1 MEFSFLIDKYD
12 DFKVYVI
19 NYKGVFNKK
28 IESILNA
35 TVAYNSVD
43 YIDFQ
48 KEHIIIGPKLN
59 FKTPWCSNILEIF
72 KKSNVHN
79 VARIEQFRFIKKDS
93 EVFYDDMV
101 EEIYKLLPQ
110 YLETSKLPA
119 KTNIV
124 PIDNIS
130 NVNEELNLGFDDVDI
145 EYYKNYFK
153 SIDRMPTDV
162 ELFDLAQSNSE
173 HSRHWIFNGQ
183 LVIDGNYIDETLFK
197 LVKEPLKR
205 ARNNSTI
212 AFSDNS
218 SAIKGFAT
226 TIQEPLF
233 KNKPSNYCLTS
244 QDVNF
249 TLTAETHNFPTG
261 VSPFQGAET
270 GIGGRIRDNIAV
282 GKGGNII
289 AGTAGYSV
297 GEIDYQ
303 TKNRAFIISNN
314 ASNGASDYGNKI
326 GEPIILGFTRS
337 FKQEISGQL
346 YEWQKPIMFTAGI
359 GTVLEKNISKD
370 KAEENMLIARIG
382 GPAYRIGLGGGSSSS
397 KCANSKINE
406 SDLSAVQRGDAE
418 MENKVVRV
426 IRSLSTCGKDIIKS
440 IHDQGA
446 GGMANVTKEIVSPI
460 GGTVFLESV
469 TLGDNSLS
477 ALEIWG
483 AEYQEQVTI
492 LIDSE
497 DREYVSE
504 VCKRENV
511 TVDYVGNVE
520 NTGNIK
526 VVDKNGSIAVD
537 LNLDSVLEN
546 IPQKVYEFNTVP
558 IDTRPLIIPD
568 LTLKEHI
575 IKIFGNISASS
586 KRFLTN
592 KVDRSVTGLIAQ
604 QQCVGPKHTPLSNYG
619 IVATNYTSLTGCAT
633 SIGEQPIKAF
643 INSEKMARMT
653 VGEMLTNIIFAKI
666 DHLSDIKC
674 SGNWMWS
681 PKLEGEGAELYRAV
695 KSLSKILI
703 ELGIAIDGGKDSMS
717 MHTISD
723 NQVIKTPRTLVMSA
737 YAPMTDITCKV
748 TPDFKQANS
757 DILFI
762 DLSYN
767 KYRLGCSILAQVY
780 DQIGIECPDFEN
792 IENFKYQFDTIQKL
806 IKSGKILSGH
816 DRSDGGLITTLLEM
830 SFAGDKGIILDLEEE
845 VSYTKYFFNEE
856 LGLVVETEPCNTN
869 YVINKLKHHT
879 PVKKIGTITQDDIV
893 KITFNNEEIIN
904 CQMTELRNSWE
915 HNSFCFEKHEI
926 PEKLANIENNL
937 YKTINSPKYY
947 IPDEIYAGM
956 NDIIVD
962 KIPAEYKVAILREE
976 GSNGE
981 KEMAAAFKLS
991 GFQVWDVN
999 TYDLI
1004 NNPYLLNTFVGLVF
1018 VGGFSFSDVTG
1029 SANGWYQ
1036 SIMNNQS
1043 IKNQFLSFYKR
1054 PDTFSFGVCNGCQV
1068 MAKLG
1073 IINGLKKIEH
1083 NDSGRFES
1091 RFSTV
1096 RIPKNNS
1103 IMLKNMEDITFGI
1116 WVAHGEGKINPI
1128 YDSDSINSYSKEPDI
1143 FDDNNIG
1150 MQYVDN
1156 DSNPTEVY
1164 PFNPNG
1170 SIKGIAGVI
1179 SKNGRHL
1186 AMMPHPERCFL
1197 NWQVPWD
1204 PTKSNLLYS
1213 PWFLMFKNAYKWCN
1227 SL

>member
-1 MEFSFLIDKYD
+1 
-12 DFKVYVI
+12 
-19 NYKGVFNKK
+19 
-28 IESILNA
+28 
-35 TVAYNSVD
+35 
-43 YIDFQ
+43 
-48 KEHIIIGPKLN
+48 
-59 FKTPWCSNILEIF
+59 
-72 KKSNVHN
+72 
-79 VARIEQFRFIKKDS
+79 
-93 EVFYDDMV
+93 
-101 EEIYKLLPQ
+101 
-110 YLETSKLPA
+110 
-119 KTNIV
+119 
-124 PIDNIS
+124 
-130 NVNEELNLGFDDVDI
+130 
-145 EYYKNYFK
+145 
-153 SIDRMPTDV
+153 
-162 ELFDLAQSNSE
+162 
-173 HSRHWIFNGQ
+173 
-183 LVIDGNYIDETLFK
+183 
-197 LVKEPLKR
+197 
-205 ARNNSTI
+205 
-212 AFSDNS
+212 
-218 SAIKGFAT
+218 
-226 TIQEPLF
+226 
-233 KNKPSNYCLTS
+233 
-244 QDVNF
+244 
-249 TLTAETHNFPTG
+249 
-261 VSPFQGAET
+261 
-270 GIGGRIRDNIAV
+270 
-282 GKGGNII
+282 
-289 AGTAGYSV
+289 
-297 GEIDYQ
+297 
-303 TKNRAFIISNN
+303 
-314 ASNGASDYGNKI
+314 
-326 GEPIILGFTRS
+326 
-337 FKQEISGQL
+337 
-346 YEWQKPIMFTAGI
+346 
-359 GTVLEKNISKD
+359 
-370 KAEENMLIARIG
+370 
-382 GPAYRIGLGGGSSSS
+382 
-397 KCANSKINE
+397 
-406 SDLSAVQRGDAE
+406 
-418 MENKVVRV
+418 
-426 IRSLSTCGKDIIKS
+426 
-440 IHDQGA
+440 
-446 GGMANVTKEIVSPI
+446 
-460 GGTVFLESV
+460 
-469 TLGDNSLS
+469 
-477 ALEIWG
+477 
-483 AEYQEQVTI
+483 
-492 LIDSE
+492 
-497 DREYVSE
+497 
-504 VCKRENV
+504 
-511 TVDYVGNVE
+511 
-520 NTGNIK
+520 
-526 VVDKNGSIAVD
+526 
-537 LNLDSVLEN
+537 
-546 IPQKVYEFNTVP
+546 
-558 IDTRPLIIPD
+558 
-568 LTLKEHI
+568 
-575 IKIFGNISASS
+575 
-586 KRFLTN
+586 
-592 KVDRSVTGLIAQ
+592 
-604 QQCVGPKHTPLSNYG
+604 
-619 IVATNYTSLTGCAT
+619 
-633 SIGEQPIKAF
+633 
-643 INSEKMARMT
+643 MARMT

-666 DHLSDIKC
+666 DNLSDIKC

-806 IKSGKILSGH
+806 IKLGKILSGH

-981 KEMAAAFKLS
+981 KEMAAAFKLA

-1103 IMLKNMEDITFGI
+1103 IMLKNMEELTFGI